1 MAASTTTVCVR
12 YAETDRMG
20 VVYYANYFI
29 WFEVARTDLLRHLG
43 WSYREMEGEGVMLP
57 VISAECQYTRPARYD
72 DEIEIHTTG
81 RLCSPVRVEFEYE
94 VKVKGRDEVV
104 ARGKTMHAAMNPE
117 GRACRLPARVRE
129 ALA

>member
-1 MAASTTTVCVR
+1 MAASTTTVRVR

-43 WSYREMEGEGVMLP
+43 WSYREMEGTGVMLP
-57 VISAECQYTRPARYD
+57 VIAAECQYTRPARYD

>member
-1 MAASTTTVCVR
+1 
-12 YAETDRMG
+12 
-20 VVYYANYFI
+20 
-29 WFEVARTDLLRHLG
+29 
-43 WSYREMEGEGVMLP
+43 MEGTGVMLP

>member
-1 MAASTTTVCVR
+1 MAASTTTVRVR

-43 WSYREMEGEGVMLP
+43 WSYREMEGTGVMLP
-57 VISAECQYTRPARYD
+57 VISAECHYTRPARYD

-94 VKVKGRDEVV
+94 VKVKGREEVV

-117 GRACRLPARVRE
+117 GRACRLPERVRE